1 MAWTKKHRKDAAR
14 VVRALA
20 DEAGSI
26 TKLAEKLRLSD
37 RAVVT
42 NWLRRGSVPLDQIGP
57 LLALVSRETE
67 ASLGFKPT
75 AAMLN
80 AKGHLIGDRK

>member
-1 MAWTKKHRKDAAR
+1 MAWTKKNRKDAAR

-26 TKLAEKLRLSD
+26 TKLAEKLKLSD

-42 NWLRRGSVPLDQIGP
+42 NWLRRGSVPLDQIRP
-57 LLALVSRETE
+57 LLGLVTPATET
-67 ASLGFKPT
+67 ALGFKPT
-75 AAMLN
+75 EAMLN
-80 AKGHLIGDRK
+80 AKGHLIGGRK

>member
-1 MAWTKKHRKDAAR
+1 MAWTKKNRKDAAR

-26 TKLAEKLRLSD
+26 TKLAEKLKLRD

-57 LLALVSRETE
+57 LLALVTPSVET
-67 ASLGFKPT
+67 ALGFKPS
-75 AAMLN
+75 AALLN
-80 AKGHLIGDRK
+80 AKGHLIGSRK